1 MLTISLLHIIRFNN
15 TESAIFISL
24 IFSLLPEDL
33 QSELIEFFF
42 TVFPEK
48 IRNVSC
54 ESSARQR
61 SHMKHKALFFFER

>member
-24 IFSLLPEDL
+24 IFSLLPKDL
-33 QSELIEFFF
+33 QSELFEFFFF
-42 TVFPEK
+42 TVFPEN
-48 IRNVSC
+48 IRHVSC

-61 SHMKHKALFFFER
+61 IHMKH